1 MTNTKQSD
9 DMISKKEL
17 IAYLNARFNKL
28 FLSAEYQ
35 SLKDKYVILD
45 VILSAIDAKLISIV
59 DDFKG
64 NEQE

>member
-17 IAYLNARFNKL
+17 IAYLNARFSKL

-35 SLKDKYVILD
+35 SLKDKYVFLD
-45 VILSAIDAKLISIV
+45 VILSAIGAKLISIV

-64 NEQE
+64 SEQE